1 MAMMT
6 AQEMFQHEVGDIYDA
21 EHRFLMGQQEMLN
34 KATDLQLQGLIRQH
48 IEQTQQHIR
57 NLEGVFNLL
66 GQQPKG
72 VTCDSAQG
80 LVTEAQKAM
89 RDAASDPIRDVLID
103 TAAAKVEHYEIA
115 SYRSLITDAVLMGQT
130 EIQNLLQQNLQ
141 QEEQTAQ
148 LLEQTAPQLVRKAL
162 QTAGMAGTGT
172 GQRAVSAG
180 QIRQGMA
187 VVGSDAG
194 QVGKVKE
201 VRDADFLVDRRGRR
215 DIYVPFDAIQE
226 TTGDRI
232 MLNLPADRV
241 EDMAWEKPP
250 LI

>member
-1 MAMMT
+1 MAMMN

-21 EHRFLMGQQEMLN
+21 ENRFLKGQQEMLT
-34 KATDLQLQGLIRQH
+34 KASDPQLQGLIRRH
-48 IEQTQQHIR
+48 IEQTQQHIK
-57 NLEGVFNLL
+57 NLDQVFDLL
-66 GQQPKG
+66 GQHPKA

-89 RDAASDPIRDVLID
+89 QDAASDPIRDVLID
-103 TAAAKVEHYEIA
+103 TAAAKVEHYKIA
-115 SYRSLITDAVLMGQT
+115 SYRSLITDAVMMGQT

-162 QTAGMAGTGT
+162 QPAGMAGTGT
-172 GQRAVSAG
+172 GQRAVNAG
-180 QIRQGMA
+180 QIRLGMA

-215 DIYVPFDAIQE
+215 DVYVPFDAIQE

-241 EDMAWEKPP
+241 EDMPWEKPP

>member
-21 EHRFLMGQQEMLN
+21 ENRFLKGQQEMLT
-34 KATDLQLQGLIRQH
+34 KASDPQLQGLIRQH

-57 NLEGVFNLL
+57 NLDQVFSLL

-72 VTCDSAQG
+72 VTCDSALG

-89 RDAASDPIRDVLID
+89 QDAASDPIRDVLID

-115 SYRSLITDAVLMGQT
+115 SYRGLITDAVMMGQT

-162 QTAGMAGTGT
+162 QAAGMAGTVT
-172 GQRAVSAG
+172 GQRPVSIG

-187 VVGSDAG
+187 VVGSDAS
-194 QVGKVKE
+194 QVGQVKE
-201 VRDADFLVDRRGRR
+201 VRSADFLVDRPRQR
-215 DIYVPFDAIQE
+215 DVYVPFDAMQE
-226 TTGDRI
+226 TTGARI
-232 MLNLPADRV
+232 MLNVPADRV
-241 EDMAWEKPP
+241 DDMAWEKPP